1 MVELRIVE
9 LLTRSWAAARD
20 THGHAIRCDAPRRRP
35 STPNGLHDRAFPRP
49 RCGATVGRVGKTARP
64 NPRELNM
71 RKLMIIAGLPL
82 ATTAIG
88 VLGTSSATSAA
99 AHVQSSSGSSA
110 HQSSFVAGE
119 DGGDDDET
127 MRRSSGRGG
136 SGGGGGGS
144 L

>member
-1 MVELRIVE
+1 
-9 LLTRSWAAARD
+9 
-20 THGHAIRCDAPRRRP
+20 
-35 STPNGLHDRAFPRP
+35 
-49 RCGATVGRVGKTARP
+49 
-64 NPRELNM
+64 M

-99 AHVQSSSGSSA
+99 AHVQSSSVSSA

-127 MRRSSGRGG
+127 MRRSSGGSG

-144 L
+144 LPATGSDAMSLALFGALTIVAGGAAYRLSLRRTTS